1 MFRIAVLDRGPTRC
15 DKSGIDVNP
24 GTALAI
30 FAGKR
35 GRHIMNGE
43 RYVIFGLIAVIAILV
58 VAYAAEKLLF

>member
-1 MFRIAVLDRGPTRC
+1 MFRIAVLDRGPTL
-15 DKSGIDVNP
+15 DVNP

-58 VAYAAEKLLF
+58 VAYAAEKITVLAS